1 MEIKNYL
8 IILLI
13 LYILYLK
20 KNDIIKAFILL
31 KLKWLLIEKSNNKHQ
46 NKTEFDEISNFI
58 NEKITLNLEKNIV
71 DKDMLEMCKYSL
83 IGGKKI
89 RPLIF
94 ISIFNSLSEIKSFK
108 ETPKHIYEMSM
119 VIEYIHCASLILDDI
134 MDNDMIRRD
143 KLANYIKFG
152 QSNSLLTTGIICNL
166 SILNLLTSLEIFN
179 KCPSNNKNLILI
191 IGRFLTDIIQ
201 ELTMGQFFDV
211 INKDIPIKEL
221 INKKTSSLFEFCFVV
236 PWLLVNKTENDEKLH
251 DGIKRMRNIG
261 KIFGNIFQIA
271 DDFEDYISDKQ
282 KKIYNV
288 NIILKNGKES
298 AFNTF
303 NEKVNKFKTLCSIY
317 HINNIVLENI
327 IEQLNKKVV
336 ENYSL
341 I

>member
-20 KNDIIKAFILL
+20 RNDFFKAYILL
-31 KLKWLLIEKSNNKHQ
+31 KIKWFLIEKSNNKDQ
-46 NKTEFDEISNFI
+46 TQTQLDEISNFI
-58 NEKITLNLEKNIV
+58 NDKITLNLEKNIA

-108 ETPKHIYEMSM
+108 ETPNHIYEMST

-134 MDNDMIRRD
+134 MDNDMIRRN

-166 SILNLLTSLEIFN
+166 SITNLLTSLEILN
-179 KCPSNNKNLILI
+179 KNPINKNLVLI
-191 IGRFLTDIIQ
+191 IGRFLTDIIH

-211 INKDIPIKEL
+211 INKDISIKEL

-288 NIILKNGKES
+288 NIVLKNGKES

-303 NEKVNKFKTLCSIY
+303 NETVNKFKTLCSIY
-317 HINNIVLENI
+317 HINNKVLENI